1 MAAAFPAPPP
11 PPPPP
16 PPAAPT
22 TGASATVPS
31 TNPNNGQLPWTVVN
45 DARFVARVQA
55 ATAVSEH
62 GGNQSRVLS
71 ISDMDSF
78 ALCFSDSERAASEDL
93 LSEYSPPSSL
103 GKRGSGR
110 NGSVA
115 GGDNQ
120 LQPGGAGDQPR
131 KEKVTPEP
139 GMIVC
144 IRGLKKVAWL
154 NGELAKVLSV
164 EGHNCKIFFLRQELA
179 KQTDNQPH
187 YIDLRNV
194 EPIGAGGGG
203 EGGDSFTSYVTR
215 FVAGRLFGLNRTQ
228 SEDQVAGREVE
239 KDGTN
244 VSAVSSGLSS
254 WNDLGRTRTRGTS
267 RTPSERSPLRNAHTG
282 ALASDSKQKHAFAT
296 EVASKTIA
304 EEASGATATPRVET
318 EKTSTK
324 EAGVEA
330 GVKAAPGVEAA
341 PRSQAADTGDAR
353 EDPGKPQLTVPA
365 SVSNEKSPSKTA
377 SLSAHYVFSDAPPLE
392 EKSPQVVPPSAVSS
406 SKTSASQF
414 DDPPLH
420 QMTATASTSAT
431 SGKISAPTAKKMLTP
446 VTAKAKEAAARIQQ
460 QKQLDISLNKNNK
473 KEAGIAGVQPQQAT
487 PKATPQT
494 DHADALGTV
503 VASVSSFF
511 STLVNTITEPEED
524 RIASGKT
531 TGGGAPPGGS
541 SSGGGAKSRA
551 AAPTAL
557 GAGVPA
563 SGRKSANFK
572 PAARSSSAQGVV
584 ASRSARGSAA
594 DAGGEI
600 FTGEDVVTKTSSSA
614 GTKSETTANAEGN
627 KSSHAGAEGERTAEG
642 EREKRKAGTSTTAT
656 ADSTDTTSTATGVV
670 AKGDEGDVEKSKKQ
684 KAPARMCTI
693 VGLRKIPA
701 LNGERAKILKEKD
714 DLHYEISVKNFV
726 AIVQKKN
733 VILDI
738 HS

>member
-1 MAAAFPAPPP
+1 
-11 PPPPP
+11 
-16 PPAAPT
+16 
-22 TGASATVPS
+22 
-31 TNPNNGQLPWTVVN
+31 
-45 DARFVARVQA
+45 
-55 ATAVSEH
+55 
-62 GGNQSRVLS
+62 
-71 ISDMDSF
+71 MDSF

-154 NGELAKVLSV
+154 NGELAK
-164 EGHNCKIFFLRQELA
+164 ELA

-524 RIASGKT
+524 RIAS
-531 TGGGAPPGGS
+531 
-541 SSGGGAKSRA
+541 
-551 AAPTAL
+551 
-557 GAGVPA
+557 
-563 SGRKSANFK
+563 
-572 PAARSSSAQGVV
+572 
-584 ASRSARGSAA
+584 
-594 DAGGEI
+594 
-600 FTGEDVVTKTSSSA
+600 
-614 GTKSETTANAEGN
+614 
-627 KSSHAGAEGERTAEG
+627 
-642 EREKRKAGTSTTAT
+642 AT